1 MGDEGGGNRGDALVN
16 VLKLYWPDRALYTDS
31 LSISQHSGSPI
42 WRWRRCLMPE
52 TTWWLL
58 LMTSRLSEKP
68 WRNTSRSDC
77 YENERICSSF
87 RGKSNFSLK
96 NMSNLSQVSDL
107 MGMLPHLYRNFQKSH
122 FAGFCKKLAEG
133 RRCITPCLVL
143 LRKIKWKR
151 SKWKWK
157 MFVCTCFKLQKRGT
171 LSANMC
177 SLRLGESW
185 LNT

>member
-1 MGDEGGGNRGDALVN
+1 
-16 VLKLYWPDRALYTDS
+16 
-31 LSISQHSGSPI
+31 
-42 WRWRRCLMPE
+42 MPE

-58 LMTSRLSEKP
+58 LMTSRSSEKP

-143 LRKIKWKR
+143 LRKIK
-151 SKWKWK
+151 
-157 MFVCTCFKLQKRGT
+157 
-171 LSANMC
+171 
-177 SLRLGESW
+177 
-185 LNT
+185 